1 MSTELK
7 TVCSFCMNCMRNY
20 VQQEANC
27 IAVPVRKKKKEKRFF
42 FPPFLSLKLQKL
54 CHFLCIL
61 RQLYKRL
68 SPSRDFYVAAILCL
82 SPNPFIDF
90 LSVQLTG
97 TSNFKRP
104 SFHLN
109 NLSIK
114 PTDAVMSI
122 VFFYT
127 NVPRGS
133 WVEFFNT
140 IGGLRRAQLPL
151 PRPNDGET
159 HEFQNNG
166 AFVPGEAKSEPVLNW
181 HDINVKCS

>member
-1 MSTELK
+1 MEMMTVPMILVMEASNVNRTK

-27 IAVPVRKKKKEKRFF
+27 IAVPVRKKQRKTFF
-42 FPPFLSLKLQKL
+42 FSFPFSKASKALSF
-54 CHFLCIL
+54 FLCIL

-97 TSNFKRP
+97 TSNFKRT

-109 NLSIK
+109 NLSVK

-122 VFFYT
+122 DVFFIQMYLE
-127 NVPRGS
+127 V
-133 WVEFFNT
+133 VE
-140 IGGLRRAQLPL
+140 
-151 PRPNDGET
+151 
-159 HEFQNNG
+159 
-166 AFVPGEAKSEPVLNW
+166 
-181 HDINVKCS
+181 